1 MNRSFVINSQR
12 LAFAAGCGVAAQ
24 AQGLPMSQ
32 GYEASMGLWLDRADH
47 EKTFEI
53 NRPEVMSV

>member
-1 MNRSFVINSQR
+1 MNRSLVINSQR
-12 LAFAAGCGVAAQ
+12 LAFAACCGVVAQ

-32 GYEASMGLWLDRADH
+32 GYAASNGLWLDQADH
-47 EKTFEI
+47 EESFEI

>member
-1 MNRSFVINSQR
+1 MNRSFVINPQR
-12 LAFAAGCGVAAQ
+12 LAFAAGCCGSAQ

-32 GYEASMGLWLDRADH
+32 GYEASKGQWLDRANH

-53 NRPEVMSV
+53 KRPEVMSV